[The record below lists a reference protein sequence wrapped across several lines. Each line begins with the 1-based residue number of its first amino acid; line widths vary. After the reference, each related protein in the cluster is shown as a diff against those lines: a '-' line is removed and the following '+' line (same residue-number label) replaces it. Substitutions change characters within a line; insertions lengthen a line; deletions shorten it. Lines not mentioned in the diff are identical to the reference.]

1 MNLKFNYNYISII
14 LISFFFFFWG
24 VDLERIKLSY
34 FLAPEYEF
42 YELLSNIRLSYF
54 IIFLII
60 PIFYSFIKKRD
71 FSFKQIFNYQKYII
85 FFVSFVIVHF
95 FLVNIY
101 YDEIIN
107 KSEIANLIYFLL
119 VSIIYCHYREFLLVN
134 FKKIITFFLVI
145 FISFSIYEGSELYNL
160 GQCNSPYFIDLIQSY
175 LNISF
180 SNSIYLENS
189 HLAMGSVAV
198 FFSCLYIALQEKKIN
213 ILFLLLLSI
222 EIIILLNNVSTTY
235 FVGYF
240 FSIIVLL
247 IFFIKKINI
256 KFWIVAILLLSMNF
270 YIFTSDKSC
279 SKKVTDLRV
288 KDVLSESLI
297 KDVGVENK
305 PESFGE
311 ITNLTSYI
319 YRRSAIVSLNTLKNH
334 SLGWGFYGMD
344 NATLNLMR
352 NYTFY
357 NLDKATH
364 SKCKFDKNRNCIYV
378 KGKQIPV
385 TINANDSTAQHL
397 VLSMNLNDGL
407 SNFLKMFT
415 EFGIFTFVIFFYFI
429 KYILNLKNISPY
441 NLFIIVL
448 FVTICIRGAG
458 YFSGGFIFCL
468 LEFFYYKKFVNE
480 LKK

>member
-1 MNLKFNYNYISII
+1 MNLRINHHYIYITFFA
-14 LISFFFFFWG
+14 FFFFFWG
-24 VDLERIKLSY
+24 VSLHNIDILKSLNSNFQYYEYLHDFKL
-34 FLAPEYEF
+34 
-42 YELLSNIRLSYF
+42 NYF

-60 PIFYSFIKKRD
+60 PILYSFIKKGD
-71 FSFKQIFNYQKYII
+71 FSFKQIFNYQKNII

-95 FLVNIY
+95 FLVSIY

-107 KSEIANLIYFLL
+107 KSEIAKLIFFLL
-119 VSIIYCHYREFLLVN
+119 LSIIYCHHREFLLVN
-134 FKKIITFFLVI
+134 FKKIIFFYLI
-145 FISFSIYEGSELYNL
+145 ILISFSIYEGSELYNL

-240 FSIIVLL
+240 FSIVTLL

-297 KDVGVENK
+297 KDVDVENK

-319 YRRSAIVSLNTLKNH
+319 YRRSAIVVLNTFKSH
-334 SLGWGFYGMD
+334 PLGWGFYGMD
-344 NATLNLMR
+344 NATLDLMR
-352 NYTFY
+352 NYTIE
-357 NLDKATH
+357 NQDIATH
-364 SKCKFDKNRNCIYV
+364 SKCKFDKNKNCIYV

-385 TINANDSTAQHL
+385 TIVKEEITAQHL
-397 VLSMNLNDGL
+397 ILLMNLDDGL

-415 EFGIFTFVIFFYFI
+415 EFGIFTFVILFYFI

-448 FVTICIRGAG
+448 FVMLCIRGAG

-468 LEFFYYKKFVNE
+468 LEFFYYKKFTHK
-480 LKK
+480 LS